1 MRPRTITVD
10 ISRGGAWA
18 LRDYRRQSGLAGYIT
33 DTLRV
38 MAEVEA
44 MGYEMGD
51 VFCPNGLHFSR
62 RQDGRYDIHIQQED
76 TDGS

>member
-18 LRDYRRQSGLAGYIT
+18 LRDYRRQSQRYISPGEAFVRFAGKMT
-33 DTLRV
+33 DLLLL
-38 MAEVEA
+38 
-44 MGYEMGD
+44 
-51 VFCPNGLHFSR
+51 P
-62 RQDGRYDIHIQQED
+62 DIRWWRTSTQED

>member
-18 LRDYRRQSGLAGYIT
+18 LRDYRRKAGIPPV
-33 DTLRV
+33 LRDCIWLV
-38 MAEVEA
+38 ETYSTEDVSWIWVANVGEVRLDRE
-44 MGYEMGD
+44 
-51 VFCPNGLHFSR
+51 
-62 RQDGRYDIHIQQED
+62 GRWHYTQED